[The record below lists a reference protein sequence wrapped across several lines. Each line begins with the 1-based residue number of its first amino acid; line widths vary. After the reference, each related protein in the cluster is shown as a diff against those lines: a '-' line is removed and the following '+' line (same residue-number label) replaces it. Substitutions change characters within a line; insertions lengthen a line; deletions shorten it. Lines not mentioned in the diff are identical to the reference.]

1 MSDKLPLLTAKAFT
15 VSYGTVDA
23 VQGIDVEIGEGETVA
38 LLGANGAGK
47 TSTLRALSRLIR
59 SSGEVIFDGRDL
71 AKMAP
76 DAVAR
81 AGLIHVGI

>member
-1 MSDKLPLLTAKAFT
+1 MSDNMPLLTAKGFT

-59 SSGEVIFDGRDL
+59 SSGEV
-71 AKMAP
+71 M
-76 DAVAR
+76 
-81 AGLIHVGI
+81 VGSKDRPPIIGQPIAS